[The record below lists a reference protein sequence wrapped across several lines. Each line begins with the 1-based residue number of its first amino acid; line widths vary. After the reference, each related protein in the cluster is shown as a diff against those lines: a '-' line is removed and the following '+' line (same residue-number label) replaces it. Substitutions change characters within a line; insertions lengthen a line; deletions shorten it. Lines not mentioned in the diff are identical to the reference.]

1 MINPEPKRGQA
12 PFQVSLGGRGEMVGT
27 AYLAE
32 KGYKI
37 LETNY
42 RCPLG
47 EIDVVAVKGER
58 IIFVEIKTRSGEH
71 FGRPEESVH
80 GFKQRKL
87 TQLAH
92 WYLKDKKL
100 LNKPAG
106 FAVLAI
112 TWKEKDNPQIRLIE
126 NAFEAR

>member
-1 MINPEPKRGQA
+1 MTNSIRKGQV

-27 AYLAE
+27 AYLAQ

-47 EIDVVAVKGER
+47 EIDVVAAKGER
-58 IIFVEIKTRSGEH
+58 IVFVEIKTRSGEK

-87 TQLAH
+87 TQLAQ

-100 LNKPAG
+100 LNQPAG

-112 TWKEKDNPQIRLIE
+112 TWKEKDSPQIRLIE